1 MLSSLFICYFNYF
14 NSSSIC
20 LLSLAQLSRI
30 FISVYPSICWFIHL
44 YYYIKVHLSIHLD
57 WHSWLLCLSL
67 FGYALLE
74 LFIFW
79 KTQVCNIFI
88 IFSERNLLHVFVFL
102 WIKFFLFYHLISS
115 FFQATHQILITVRK
129 VFDMTRAFDCIQT
142 LYLDEDKDF
151 QNYICTEWRNGYI

>member
-79 KTQVCNIFI
+79 KTQVYNIFI
-88 IFSERNLLHVFVFL
+88 DVSGFCVSLD
-102 WIKFFLFYHLISS
+102 
-115 FFQATHQILITVRK
+115 K
-129 VFDMTRAFDCIQT
+129 VFSLLSSNFFFFSGDPPDFDNGQESFWYDKSIW
-142 LYLDEDKDF
+142 LYTNF
-151 QNYICTEWRNGYI
+151 IFRWG